1 MNQEEAAKQPLET
14 AAQTPEADK
23 SLEKTPKVPLQQ
35 PTGDTPA
42 QDCQEGPPS
51 PLSEA
56 SSGYF
61 SHSVS
66 TATLSEALAAG
77 SEAAAQPGGPTPAG
91 SDSPAPAGA
100 QVPSDGQDRAPE
112 SSLATKRENPPT
124 FSLPSAPPR
133 PRDSP
138 EVNGKSCTSPCPSQ
152 QGNDSPAA
160 TDAKPLLSTSTPKES
175 ISKQSVES
183 AGPARRKETS
193 TGASEPGFP
202 KAHPDQPSAAA
213 SPFKIQ
219 KVKTSEL
226 RSFTSMLGSDPTSSL
241 GTEEQQEGEKSTS
254 SARGLN
260 HNGSETAEEK
270 LEVISDSEDANEI
283 PEWLKEGEYVTVGT
297 NKTGIV
303 RYIGPTD
310 FQEGTWVGVELDLP
324 SGKNDGSIG
333 GKQYF
338 RCNPGYGLLV
348 KPGRVRR
355 ATGPARR
362 RSSGLRLQGAE
373 NRRSGNFSGSAS
385 NLASLTALAKAE
397 GGSTLRLEKSQ
408 KNAENRKSWAN

>member
-1 MNQEEAAKQPLET
+1 MSHEEAAKQPLET

-35 PTGDTPA
+35 PTGETQA

-77 SEAAAQPGGPTPAG
+77 SDAVAQPGGLTPAG

-100 QVPSDGQDRAPE
+100 QVPSDMQGHSDRASE
-112 SSLATKRENPPT
+112 SSVATKRENPPT
-124 FSLPSAPPR
+124 FSLPSAAPR
-133 PRDSP
+133 PRDGP
-138 EVNGKSCTSPCPSQ
+138 EVNGKSCTSPYPSE
-152 QGNDSPAA
+152 QGNDASAA
-160 TDAKPLLSTSTPKES
+160 TDAKPFLSTSTPKES

-183 AGPARRKETS
+183 AGPARKKETS
-193 TGASEPGFP
+193 SGALELGFS
-202 KAHPDQPSAAA
+202 KAHPDLPSAAA

-241 GTEEQQEGEKSTS
+241 GTEEQQEGEKGTS

-283 PEWLKEGEYVTVGT
+283 PEWLKEGEYVTVGA
-297 NKTGIV
+297 NKTGTV

-324 SGKNDGSIG
+324 SGKNI
-333 GKQYF
+333 
-338 RCNPGYGLLV
+338 PV
-348 KPGRVRR
+348 
-355 ATGPARR
+355 
-362 RSSGLRLQGAE
+362 
-373 NRRSGNFSGSAS
+373 
-385 NLASLTALAKAE
+385 
-397 GGSTLRLEKSQ
+397 
-408 KNAENRKSWAN
+408 

>member
-1 MNQEEAAKQPLET
+1 MWILFGITEPHIPSPPVFQVSQEEAAKQPLET
-14 AAQTPEADK
+14 LAQTPEVDK

-35 PTGDTPA
+35 PTGDSQA

-77 SEAAAQPGGPTPAG
+77 SDAVAQPGGPAPAG
-91 SDSPAPAGA
+91 SDSPQG
-100 QVPSDGQDRAPE
+100 QVLSDVQGHSDRASE
-112 SSLATKRENPPT
+112 SSLASKRENPPT

-133 PRDSP
+133 PRDGP
-138 EVNGKSCTSPCPSQ
+138 EVNGKSCASPYPSE
-152 QGNDSPAA
+152 QGNDASAA
-160 TDAKPLLSTSTPKES
+160 TDAKPLLSTSTLKES
-175 ISKQSVES
+175 ISKQSLES
-183 AGPARRKETS
+183 AGQARKKETYP
-193 TGASEPGFP
+193 GASELGFP
-202 KAHPDQPSAAA
+202 KAHPDQPSTAA

-226 RSFTSMLGSDPTSSL
+226 RSFTSMLGADATSSL

-270 LEVISDSEDANEI
+270 LEVISDSEDTNEI

-310 FQEGTWVGVELDLP
+310 FQDGIWVGVELDLP
-324 SGKNDGSIG
+324 SGKTSPAAG
-333 GKQYF
+333 GKQLA
-338 RCNPGYGLLV
+338 CPSWQ
-348 KPGRVRR
+348 
-355 ATGPARR
+355 
-362 RSSGLRLQGAE
+362 SS
-373 NRRSGNFSGSAS
+373 S
-385 NLASLTALAKAE
+385 
-397 GGSTLRLEKSQ
+397 
-408 KNAENRKSWAN
+408 

>member
-1 MNQEEAAKQPLET
+1 MLLAQIFWITRVPSPVVFQITESQMSQEEAAKPLET
-14 AAQTPEADK
+14 AAQTPEVDK

-35 PTGDTPA
+35 PTGDTQA

-77 SEAAAQPGGPTPAG
+77 GDAAAQPGGPTSSG

-100 QVPSDGQDRAPE
+100 QVLSDMQGHSDRASE
-112 SSLATKRENPPT
+112 SCVATKRENPPT

-133 PRDSP
+133 PRDGP
-138 EVNGKSCTSPCPSQ
+138 EVNGKSCTSCPSE
-152 QGNDSPAA
+152 QGNDPSAA
-160 TDAKPLLSTSTPKES
+160 TDAKPFLSTSTPKES
-175 ISKQSVES
+175 TPKQSLES
-183 AGPARRKETS
+183 AARKKETS
-193 TGASEPGFP
+193 SGALELGFP
-202 KAHPDQPSAAA
+202 KGHPDLPSAAA

-260 HNGSETAEEK
+260 HNGSEEK
-270 LEVISDSEDANEI
+270 LEVVSDSEDANEI

-324 SGKNDGSIG
+324 SGK
-333 GKQYF
+333 F
-338 RCNPGYGLLV
+338 FPV
-348 KPGRVRR
+348 
-355 ATGPARR
+355 
-362 RSSGLRLQGAE
+362 
-373 NRRSGNFSGSAS
+373 
-385 NLASLTALAKAE
+385 
-397 GGSTLRLEKSQ
+397 
-408 KNAENRKSWAN
+408 